1 MIDLSAHAPEL
12 DVICSAVCATSPPP
26 PRPPINPYARLS
38 PPIPTIKRADAET
51 FGNLHVTKRGFR
63 PNALRTANIL

>member
-12 DVICSAVCATSPPP
+12 DVICSAVCATSPPL
-26 PRPPINPYARLS
+26 NPYARPS